1 MDSVV
6 GFPIF
11 FPLWQGYNSLIMEG
25 SSFNDLNLP
34 PKENADLKQL
44 GG

>member
-1 MDSVV
+1 MNSVV
-6 GFPIF
+6 WFLRF
-11 FPLWQGYNSLIMEG
+11 LSLCQGYNSLIIEG

-34 PKENADLKQL
+34 PKEEAELKQL

>member
-1 MDSVV
+1 VV
-6 GFPIF
+6 FPIF
-11 FPLWQGYNSLIMEG
+11 FSLWQGYNSLIMEG

-34 PKENADLKQL
+34 PKEEAGLEQL